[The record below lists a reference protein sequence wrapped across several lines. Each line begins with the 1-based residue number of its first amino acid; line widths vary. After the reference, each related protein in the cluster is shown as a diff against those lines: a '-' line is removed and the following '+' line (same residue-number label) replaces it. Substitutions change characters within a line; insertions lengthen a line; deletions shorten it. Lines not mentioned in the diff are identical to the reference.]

1 MSDSIKTKLRF
12 IRPNVVMSKLI
23 GRKNGQAP
31 REAQVLEQAAED
43 SGGETN
49 LHSGI
54 SLQELKSEVELLTS
68 FSTDVIYRLRY
79 DTMKYDYISPSVTKL
94 LGYGP
99 MELMDMNVR
108 ALILETRIVSEGMKT
123 VESYESLEENRKR
136 GDVSKWQADYLMRTK
151 DGRRVWVSDIS
162 YPWFD
167 KKGSIIGSVG
177 SLRDITDR
185 VEAENKVKE
194 ELVNAANT
202 DPLTGLVNRRV
213 FFSRLEEELK
223 RVKRSQSDISLLLI
237 DIDHFK
243 TVNDSY
249 GHDVGDQVLL
259 GITKLINACLRE
271 TDIAARLGGEEFG
284 CLLMDTPAEG
294 AYWVAERIR
303 ASVAKHTFLVTSN
316 NHPVGCTVSIGIAA
330 AGFDQDTDANT
341 LYKAADTR
349 LYIAKHTGR
358 NQVSM
363 DELVNLH

>member
-1 MSDSIKTKLRF
+1 MSQALKKRLRF
-12 IRPNVVMSKLI
+12 IHPRVISSKLLGI
-23 GRKNGQAP
+23 KP
-31 REAQVLEQAAED
+31 V
-43 SGGETN
+43 ETN
-49 LHSGI
+49 VDAAVAAI
-54 SLQELKSEVELLTS
+54 AKPTTLQDLKSEVELLSS

-94 LGYGP
+94 LGYSAA
-99 MELMDMNVR
+99 ELMDMNVR
-108 ALILETRIVSEGMKT
+108 ALILETRIVAEGMKA
-123 VESYESLEENRKR
+123 VESYETLEQNRKR

-151 DGRRVWVSDIS
+151 DGRKVWVSDVS

-167 KKGSIIGSVG
+167 KKGAIIGSVG
-177 SLRDITDR
+177 SLRDITER

-194 ELVNAANT
+194 ELVSAANT
-202 DPLTGLVNRRV
+202 DPLTGLDNRRV
-213 FFSRLEEELK
+213 FFNRLEEELR
-223 RVKRSQSDISLLLI
+223 RVKRTQTDISVLLI

-243 TVNDSY
+243 TINDSY
-249 GHDVGDQVLL
+249 GHDVGDVVLV
-259 GITKLINACLRE
+259 GITEIIRDCLRE

-284 CLLMDTPAEG
+284 CLLLDTPAEG

-303 ASVAKHTFLVTSN
+303 SSIAKHTFMVAN
-316 NHPVGCTVSIGIAA
+316 GNHPVGCTVSIGIAGA
-330 AGFDQDTDANT
+330 RFDEDMDAQS